1 MSSYRLTLV
10 PVLVIFHDT
19 PTVHDKRSGCRA
31 SHGTT
36 QRGSP
41 LSSASSRPPRQVSRP
56 SGGIAVGVPASI
68 GATSRTVTDSDAEP
82 ADDLAARLFV
92 THLRQGS
99 PVRIGTHF
107 LIRQETNSHECA
119 ERIVRKR
126 AMATTLEGEVA
137 FPDMS
142 RKAERL
148 TAFLL
153 SSWTLTTKRAGV
165 PKLALRLLCAV
176 VTVAHSI
183 VLVDALDR
191 RVHGSSS

>member
-36 QRGSP
+36 QHGSP
-41 LSSASSRPPRQVSRP
+41 SSSASSRPPRRVSRP
-56 SGGIAVGVPASI
+56 SGSVAVGVPASI
-68 GATSRTVTDSDAEP
+68 GATSRTVIDSDAEP
-82 ADDLAARLFV
+82 ADDLADRLFV

-99 PVRIGTHF
+99 PVRIGAHF

-137 FPDMS
+137 PF
-142 RKAERL
+142 L
-148 TAFLL
+148 T
-153 SSWTLTTKRAGV
+153 
-165 PKLALRLLCAV
+165 
-176 VTVAHSI
+176 
-183 VLVDALDR
+183 
-191 RVHGSSS
+191 